1 MTRAARLLAL
11 AACVVAVP
19 LEAQSFR
26 AGATAVAA
34 RLTTPFSPGEPL
46 LTGALAGGVGE
57 VDAGVLHLGGTYL
70 QGRVT
75 GPNNIAWDV
84 VEGDA
89 VLAVRPAPWVSVGF
103 GPHARSYLTG
113 SGTIRWVVWS
123 ARAGLALPLASDAV
137 RATLDSWAALAG
149 SVDGTTPYGSAR
161 GLTGG
166 LSVRIPR
173 TRVWA
178 RGTYRAEHLALAG
191 GAGVETYEELGI
203 GVGLAF

>member
-1 MTRAARLLAL
+1 MRRLPVALAL
-11 AACVVAVP
+11 ALLLTVP
-19 LEAQSFR
+19 LEAQTLR
-26 AGATAVAA
+26 AGAVAA
-34 RLTTPFSPGEPL
+34 AARVTTPFSSGEPT

-57 VDAGVLHLGGTYL
+57 VDLGVLALAGTYL

-75 GPNNIAWDV
+75 GTNNIAWDV

-89 VLAVRPAPWVSVGF
+89 VLAVRPAPWVSIGF

-113 SGTIRWVVWS
+113 AGTVRWVLWS
-123 ARAGLALPLASDAV
+123 ARAGVALPLATDAM
-137 RATLDSWAALAG
+137 RATFDLWAALAG

-173 TRVWA
+173 TRLWA
-178 RGTYRAEHLALAG
+178 LGTYRAEHLALSG
-191 GAGVETYEELGI
+191 GAGVETYEEIGV